1 MENCLHFMSYDDTN
15 TLPTSVTFFMSQL
28 HCGTIQTIDYWD
40 LGELLAGEIWS
51 DTVVVWRGK
60 EKKGNIRGEHFS
72 LIR

>member
-1 MENCLHFMSYDDTN
+1 MENRLHYMSYDDTN
-15 TLPTSVTFFMSQL
+15 TLPSSVTFFMSQL